1 MTTTDKIIKR
11 SFDFIAS
18 ILIVFFIG
26 WLIIIL
32 VILSSVIIGGSGF
45 YTQIRIGKYGKPFFI
60 YKVQTLTNNQDYKI
74 SRFGKF
80 LRESKMDELPQVI
93 NVLIGNMSF
102 VGPRPDIEGFADKLE
117 GGDRVLLDLRPG
129 ITGPA
134 SLYFRNEEK
143 ILIDKA
149 DPDKYN
155 REVIWPEKVK
165 ININYVENYSFLKD
179 IYYIIKT
186 ISF

>member
-18 ILIVFFIG
+18 ILTIFFIG

-32 VILSSVIIGGSGF
+32 VILSYLIIGGTGIF
-45 YTQIRIGKYGKPFFI
+45 IQRRVGRYGKPFFI
-60 YKVQTLTNNQDYKI
+60 YKIQTLVNNKDHKI

-80 LRESKMDELPQVI
+80 LRKSKMDELPQVI

-117 GGDRVLLDLRPG
+117 GRDRILLNVRPG

-134 SLYFRNEEK
+134 SLCFKKEEE
-143 ILIDKA
+143 ILIDKE

-155 REVIWPEKVK
+155 REVIWPKKVK

-179 IYYIIKT
+179 IYYIVKT
-186 ISF
+186 LRL